1 MCHKLAYTPAAA
13 GYGYDSPTH
22 FRHVPVGDAMTKKMP
37 IELMSTPFAVQPM
50 PNYVPSMG
58 MGGVT
63 GIVECIS
70 GYLQHAN
77 QCQVEIE
84 RIQAQRAVALK
95 SIEAQAQQHLKAMH
109 TQLVQALHSNQNEH
123 TQRMTVFSILQQDI
137 AGVQQLRQQQSQ
149 DLQQIMQQIL
159 NSGCPQER
167 AQLIQIY
174 QLRLSS
180 NNFVEE
186 ISHKMQMLISVLH
199 SKTAQ
204 RLT

>member
-1 MCHKLAYTPAAA
+1 MCHKLAYTPAGA
-13 GYGYDSPTH
+13 GYGYDLPTH
-22 FRHVPVGDAMTKKMP
+22 FRLVPVGDAMTKKMP

-109 TQLVQALHSNQNEH
+109 AQLVQALHSNQNEH
-123 TQRMTVFSILQQDI
+123 TQRMSVLSILEREF
-137 AGVQQLRQQQSQ
+137 ASVQQLRQQQSQ
-149 DLQQIMQQIL
+149 DLQQIMQQML
-159 NSGCPQER
+159 NSRCPQER
-167 AQLIQIY
+167 AQLIQFY

-180 NNFVEE
+180 DNFVEE
-186 ISHKMQMLISVLH
+186 IAHKMQTLVSVLH
-199 SKTAQ
+199 SKAVQ